1 MRAAKS
7 LRLLHRGKIT
17 NDFGVLV
24 SANSLCK
31 FVLVLLA
38 VFSLCK
44 FVLVLLVVCTF
55 VRSPGTC
62 MDLAYRSGT
71 GYCFPPC
78 KFLGPTLSKEDK
90 KYLPKVSE
98 LQVKLKYSFVT
109 LKCFFEYHTSQL
121 QHELVAT
128 QSQGQLHHPTKSC
141 VRSLANYTRSPQVM
155 YSHSPTSTRRTPTP
169 NRIVS
174 GPCTVPE
181 GLQVTSGVG
190 RDVLGKACDIPGEQ
204 CRVFGSERSNADVC
218 DCNCVVR
225 NNARNYV

>member
-1 MRAAKS
+1 MA
-7 LRLLHRGKIT
+7 
-17 NDFGVLV
+17 FGVLV

-44 FVLVLLVVCTF
+44 FVLVLLAVCTF

-62 MDLAYRSGT
+62 MDLAYRSGN

-78 KFLGPTLSKEDK
+78 KFLGPELSKEDK

-98 LQVKLKYSFVT
+98 LQVR
-109 LKCFFEYHTSQL
+109 LKCSSVTFKCLISHITTPARIGCTPIARTTPPSHQVLCAQL
-121 QHELVAT
+121 
-128 QSQGQLHHPTKSC
+128 SKC
-141 VRSLANYTRSPQVM
+141 SLTNYTRSLQLM

-190 RDVLGKACDIPGEQ
+190 CDLCECMRVLGKACDIPGEQ
-204 CRVFGSERSNADVC
+204 CRVFGSERSNTDVC

-225 NNARNYV
+225 NNARNRV

>member
-62 MDLAYRSGT
+62 MDLAYRSGN

-98 LQVKLKYSFVT
+98 LQVRLKCSYVT
-109 LKCFFEYHTSQL
+109 LKCLNIAHHNSS
-121 QHELVAT
+121 T
-128 QSQGQLHHPTKSC
+128 Q
-141 VRSLANYTRSPQVM
+141 
-155 YSHSPTSTRRTPTP
+155 P
-169 NRIVS
+169 NRKDNS
-174 GPCTVPE
+174 TVPPS
-181 GLQVTSGVG
+181 L
-190 RDVLGKACDIPGEQ
+190 
-204 CRVFGSERSNADVC
+204 VC
-218 DCNCVVR
+218 
-225 NNARNYV
+225 AA